1 MKAWMRR
8 PFWLNLFE
16 ESALAFWLH
25 TIFQN
30 QHILPGII
38 LGLRAPSDMILP
50 GERTFALASTKKSL
64 EEGDIPVKIR
74 NFSKPQPKKEE
85 SK

>member
-1 MKAWMRR
+1 MRR

-16 ESALAFWLH
+16 ESGLAFYLH

-30 QHILPGII
+30 QHILPGVI
-38 LGLRAPSDMILP
+38 LGLRAPSETILP
-50 GERTFALASTKKSL
+50 GEKIFALASTRKSL
-64 EEGDIPVKIR
+64 EEGDTPVKIR
-74 NFSKPQPKKEE
+74 DFAKQQPKKEG